1 MATDVGS
8 AVGYLDLDISKF
20 LANLKTAQSEA
31 NGMSKNIATSVGNSM
46 TGIGKSMTSA
56 GSTLTKS
63 LTVPIVGAGTAVIKT
78 SANFESAMSKVS
90 AISGATG
97 SDYDKLKKKA
107 EEMGAKTKFSA
118 TESAEAFQYMAMAGW
133 KTGDMLDGIE
143 GIMSLAAADGLD
155 LATTSDIVTD
165 ALTAFG
171 LKASDSGHF
180 ADVLAK
186 ASSNANTNVSMLGE
200 SFKYVAPVA
209 GALGYSAEDTA
220 IALGLMANSGI
231 KASQGG
237 TALRTMMTNMV
248 KPTDAAAAA
257 MKEYGLSMTNSDGT
271 MKTYGQV
278 MDMLREKLGG
288 LDEATQAQVAT
299 TIFGKEA
306 MSGALAII
314 NASDKDYQSLTKA
327 IYSAD
332 GAANQMAET
341 MLNNLNGQI
350 TLLKSALEGLAIQ
363 FGEILLPYLKK
374 FVTFIQELV
383 QKLQNMTTAQKES
396 IVKWAAFAAAIGPAL
411 MIIGKITTGVGG
423 FITTIGKIPG
433 AISTV
438 KGGITSLVTGFRN
451 IGEGVRL
458 ARAGFPAL
466 AGEASSLGAAI
477 GGITAPIAAVIA
489 IIAVLV
495 AAFVTLWKT
504 NEDFRNKIIG
514 IWNGI
519 TSKFKEAGQKI
530 TEAINSLGFNFKD
543 ITEVIKTAWEGLCN
557 FLGPIFIGVFEGIAT
572 TIKGI
577 VDVVTG
583 VIQVICGIIKGFK
596 DGDWTLFLDGLK
608 TLFTG
613 FINLIT
619 APFQAMFR
627 TFSEYLQLF
636 GTTWSS
642 VWTGI
647 TEFFTSIWNGIKDF
661 FSSLWE
667 TMKEIFTSAW
677 NAMKEFFAP
686 LWESLVNI
694 VSTAWETIKNVIT
707 VGIMLIGEI
716 IKAAFE
722 IITLPFRLIWEN
734 CKEIITT
741 AWEAIKTTVSAA
753 ITALKDNII
762 VPAMNAIKQIFTTI
776 WNAIKTFILSVWN
789 AIKSNITSAVNA
801 IKSAVTTAWNGIK
814 SVIQSVMNSI
824 KSIVTNIWNSIKSV
838 ITSVM
843 NAIKSVVSNVWNN
856 IKSIVSRVINSVKSV
871 ISSGLNSAKSA
882 VSSILNSIKSKFS
895 SIWEGCKS
903 IVSNAINRIKSLM
916 HFSWELPHLKLPHFS
931 ISGRFSLNPPSVPS
945 FGISWYKK
953 AMDNGMILN
962 SPTLFGFDPKTGKF
976 LGGGEAGSETVVG
989 TQSLM
994 SMIAQTVSSSLSG
1007 LADVIKSNQA
1017 ATDAGDIVIPVYI
1030 GNEMLDTL
1038 VVKAIDRNNYRNGGR

>member
-56 GSTLTKS
+56 GSTLTKGI
-63 LTVPIVGAGTAVIKT
+63 TVPIVGAGTAIIKT

-543 ITEVIKTAWEGLCN
+543 ITEVIKAAWEGLCN

-577 VDVVTG
+577 IDVVTG

-613 FINLIT
+613 FINFIT
-619 APFQAMFR
+619 APFQGMIQAFV
-627 TFSEYLQLF
+627 SYLEMF
-636 GTTWSS
+636 GTTWNN

-647 TEFFTSIWNGIKDF
+647 TEFFVSIWNGIKDF
-661 FSSLWE
+661 FSLLWE

-801 IKSAVTTAWNGIK
+801 IKSAVTIAWNGIK
-814 SVIQSVMNSI
+814 SVIQSVMNAI
-824 KSIVTNIWNSIKSV
+824 KSIITNIWNSIKSV
-838 ITSVM
+838 ITSIM

-856 IKSIVSRVINSVKSV
+856 IKSIVSRTINSVKSV
-871 ISSGLNSAKSA
+871 ISSGLNSARSA

-994 SMIAQTVSSSLSG
+994 SMIAQTVSNSLSG

-1017 ATDAGDIVIPVYI
+1017 MADAGDIVIPVYI

>member
-374 FVTFIQELV
+374 FVTFIQNLV

-438 KGGITSLVTGFRN
+438 KGGITSLVTGFKN
-451 IGEGVRL
+451 IGEGIKL

-466 AGEASSLGAAI
+466 ASEASSLGAAI

-530 TEAINSLGFNFKD
+530 TEAINSLGFNFTSIVD
-543 ITEVIKTAWEGLCN
+543 VIKTAWEGLCN

-577 VDVVTG
+577 IDIVTG

-613 FINLIT
+613 FINFIT
-619 APFQAMFR
+619 APFQGMIQ
-627 TFSEYLQLF
+627 TFISYLEMF
-636 GTTWSS
+636 GTTWSN
-642 VWTGI
+642 
-647 TEFFTSIWNGIKDF
+647 IWNSI
-661 FSSLWE
+661 
-667 TMKEIFTSAW
+667 
-677 NAMKEFFAP
+677 KEFFSA
-686 LWESLVNI
+686 LWQGLVNI
-694 VSTAWETIKNVIT
+694 VSSAWEVIKNVVT
-707 VGIMLIGEI
+707 TGIMLIGQI
-716 IKAAFE
+716 ISAAVQ
-722 IITLPFRLIWEN
+722 IITLPFRFIWEN
-734 CKEIITT
+734 CKEIITS
-741 AWEAIKTTVSAA
+741 AWEAIKTTVSTA

-762 VPAMNAIKQIFTTI
+762 VPVMNAIKQIFTTV

-789 AIKSNITSAVNA
+789 AIKSNVTSAVNA

-824 KSIVTNIWNSIKSV
+824 KSIVTSIWNSIKSI
-838 ITSVM
+838 ITNVM
-843 NAIKSVVSNVWNN
+843 NAIKSVVSSIWNS
-856 IKSIVSRVINSVKSV
+856 IKSTVSHVINSVKSV

-903 IVSNAINRIKSLM
+903 IVSNAISRIKSLM
-916 HFSWELPHLKLPHFS
+916 NFSWELPHLKLPHFS

-994 SMIAQTVSSSLSG
+994 SMIAQTVSNSLSG
-1007 LADVIKSNQA
+1007 LADVIKSNQVTA
-1017 ATDAGDIVIPVYI
+1017 DAGDIVIPVYI

>member
-31 NGMSKNIATSVGNSM
+31 NGMSKNLATSVGNSM
-46 TGIGKSMTSA
+46 TSVGKSMTSA
-56 GSTLTKS
+56 GSTLTKG
-63 LTVPIVGAGTAVIKT
+63 LTVPIVGVGASVVKT

-97 SDYDKLKKKA
+97 SDFEKLNKKA
-107 EEMGAKTKFSA
+107 QEMGAKTKFSA
-118 TESAEAFQYMAMAGW
+118 SESAEAFQYMAMAGW
-133 KTGDMLDGIE
+133 KTNDMLNGID

-165 ALTAFG
+165 AMTAFG
-171 LKASDSGHF
+171 LSASGTTTVVKDGFTKEVANASHF

-186 ASSNANTNVSMLGE
+186 AGSNANTNVSMLGE

-209 GALGYSAEDTA
+209 GALGYSVEDTA

-257 MKEYGLSMTNSDGT
+257 MDKYGLSMTNSDGT

-314 NASDKDYQSLTKA
+314 NASESDYEKLTKA
-327 IYSAD
+327 IYDAD
-332 GAANQMAET
+332 GAADQMAAT

-350 TLLKSALEGLAIQ
+350 VLLKSALEGLAIQ

-374 FVTFIQELV
+374 FVKFIQDLV
-383 QKLQNMTTAQKES
+383 QKLQSMTTAQKES

-466 AGEASSLGAAI
+466 AGEASKLGAAI

-489 IIAVLV
+489 IIAVLA

-577 VDVVTG
+577 IDVVTG
-583 VIQVICGIIKGFK
+583 VIQIICGIIKGFK

-613 FINLIT
+613 FINFIT
-619 APFQAMFR
+619 APFQGMIQ
-627 TFSEYLQLF
+627 TFVSYLEMF
-636 GTTWSS
+636 GTTWSN
-642 VWTGI
+642 VWN
-647 TEFFTSIWNGIKDF
+647 SIKEF
-661 FSSLWE
+661 FSSLWQG
-667 TMKEIFTSAW
+667 
-677 NAMKEFFAP
+677 
-686 LWESLVNI
+686 LVNI
-694 VSTAWETIKNVIT
+694 VSSAWEVIKNVVT
-707 VGIMLIGEI
+707 VGVMLIGQI
-716 IKAAFE
+716 ISAAVQ
-722 IITLPFRLIWEN
+722 IITLPFRFIWEN
-734 CKEIITT
+734 CKEIIIS
-741 AWEAIKTTVSAA
+741 AWEAIKTTVSTA

-762 VPAMNAIKQIFTTI
+762 TPIM
-776 WNAIKTFILSVWN
+776 NAIKTFLITAWNTIKTNVSTALN
-789 AIKSNITSAVNA
+789 AIKSVA
-801 IKSAVTTAWNGIK
+801 TTAWNGIK
-814 SVIQSVMNSI
+814 SVVQSVMNSI
-824 KSIVTNIWNSIKSV
+824 KSIVTSIWNSIKSV

-843 NAIKSVVSNVWNN
+843 NAIKSVVSSIWNS
-856 IKSIVSRVINSVKSV
+856 IKSTVSRVINSVKSV

-994 SMIAQTVSSSLSG
+994 SMIAQTVSNSLSG

-1017 ATDAGDIVIPVYI
+1017 AADAGDIVIPVYI

>member
-31 NGMSKNIATSVGNSM
+31 NAMSKNIATSVGNSM

-56 GSTLTKS
+56 GSTLTKG
-63 LTVPIVGAGTAVIKT
+63 LTVPIIGAGTAVIKT

-237 TALRTMMTNMV
+237 TALRTMMTNMI

-327 IYSAD
+327 IYGAD

-363 FGEILLPYLKK
+363 FGEIILPYLKK

-451 IGEGVRL
+451 IGEGISL

-466 AGEASSLGAAI
+466 AGEASRLGAAI

-489 IIAVLV
+489 IVAVLV
-495 AAFVTLWKT
+495 ASFVTLLKT

-543 ITEVIKTAWEGLCN
+543 IVDVIKTAWEGLCN

-577 VDVVTG
+577 IDIVTG
-583 VIQVICGIIKGFK
+583 VIQVICGIINGFK

-613 FINLIT
+613 FINFIT
-619 APFQAMFR
+619 APFQGMIQAFVSYLEMF
-627 TFSEYLQLF
+627 
-636 GTTWSS
+636 GITWSN
-642 VWTGI
+642 VWSGI

-707 VGIMLIGEI
+707 VGITLIGEI

-741 AWEAIKTTVSAA
+741 AWEAIKTTVSSA

-762 VPAMNAIKQIFTTI
+762 IPAMNAIKQIFTTV

-801 IKSAVTTAWNGIK
+801 IKSIVTTAWNGIK
-814 SVIQSVMNSI
+814 SVIQSVMNLI
-824 KSIVTNIWNSIKSV
+824 KGIITNVWNSIKSV
-838 ITSVM
+838 ITSIM

-856 IKSIVSRVINSVKSV
+856 IKSTVSSVINSVKSV
-871 ISSGLNSAKSA
+871 ISSGLNSAKST
-882 VSSILNSIKSKFS
+882 VSNILSSIKSKFS

-903 IVSNAINRIKSLM
+903 IVSNAIGRIKSLM
-916 HFSWELPHLKLPHFS
+916 NFSWELPHLKLPHFS
-931 ISGRFSLNPPSVPS
+931 ISGRFSLNPPSVPR

-976 LGGGEAGSETVVG
+976 LGGGEAGSETIVG

-994 SMIAQTVSSSLSG
+994 SMIAQTVSNSLSG

-1017 ATDAGDIVIPVYI
+1017 MADTGDIVIPVYI

>member
-56 GSTLTKS
+56 GSTLTKGI
-63 LTVPIVGAGTAVIKT
+63 TVPIVGAGTAIIKT

-374 FVTFIQELV
+374 FVTFIQDLV

-489 IIAVLV
+489 IVAVLV

-577 VDVVTG
+577 IDVVTG

-613 FINLIT
+613 FINFIT
-619 APFQAMFR
+619 APFQGMIQAFV
-627 TFSEYLQLF
+627 SYLEMF
-636 GTTWSS
+636 GTTWNN

-647 TEFFTSIWNGIKDF
+647 TEFFVSIWNGIKDF
-661 FSSLWE
+661 FSLLWE

-762 VPAMNAIKQIFTTI
+762 VPAMNAIKQIFTTV

-814 SVIQSVMNSI
+814 SVIQSVMNAI
-824 KSIVTNIWNSIKSV
+824 KSIVTSIWNSIKSV
-838 ITSVM
+838 ITSIM

-994 SMIAQTVSSSLSG
+994 SMIAQTVSNSLSG

-1017 ATDAGDIVIPVYI
+1017 MADAGDIVIPVYI

>member
-46 TGIGKSMTSA
+46 TSVGKRMTSA

-327 IYSAD
+327 IYNAD

-374 FVTFIQELV
+374 FVTFIQDLV

-438 KGGITSLVTGFRN
+438 KGGITSLVTGFKN
-451 IGEGVRL
+451 IGEGVKL

-466 AGEASSLGAAI
+466 AGEASKLGAAI

-489 IIAVLV
+489 IVAVLA

-514 IWNGI
+514 IWDGI
-519 TSKFKEAGQKI
+519 TAKFKEAGQKI

-543 ITEVIKTAWEGLCN
+543 IVEVIKAAWEGLCN
-557 FLGPIFIGVFEGIAT
+557 FLGPIFIGVFEGIAA

-577 VDVVTG
+577 IDVVTG

-627 TFSEYLQLF
+627 TFSEYLQSF

-642 VWTGI
+642 VWSGI

-734 CKEIITT
+734 CKETITA
-741 AWEAIKTTVSAA
+741 AWEAIKTTVSTA

-762 VPAMNAIKQIFTTI
+762 VPAMNAIKEIFTTV

-789 AIKSNITSAVNA
+789 AIKSNIISAVNA

-824 KSIVTNIWNSIKSV
+824 KSIVTSIWNSIKSV

-843 NAIKSVVSNVWNN
+843 SAIRSVVSSVWNS
-856 IKSIVSRVINSVKSV
+856 IKSTVSSVINSIKSV
-871 ISSGLNSAKSA
+871 ISSGLNSAKST
-882 VSSILNSIKSKFS
+882 VSNILNSIKSKFS
-895 SIWEGCKS
+895 SIWERCKS
-903 IVSNAINRIKSLM
+903 IVSNAISRIKSFM
-916 HFSWELPHLKLPHFS
+916 NFNWELPHLKLPHFS

-1017 ATDAGDIVIPVYI
+1017 AADAGDIVIPVYI

>member
-451 IGEGVRL
+451 IGEGISL
-458 ARAGFPAL
+458 ARTGFPAL
-466 AGEASSLGAAI
+466 AGEASSLGTAI

-495 AAFVTLWKT
+495 AAFATLWKT
-504 NEDFRNKIIG
+504 NEDFRNNIIG
-514 IWNGI
+514 IWDGI
-519 TSKFKEAGQKI
+519 TSKFNEAGQKI
-530 TEAINSLGFNFKD
+530 TEAINSLGFNFKNIVD
-543 ITEVIKTAWEGLCN
+543 VIKSAWEGLCN

-577 VDVVTG
+577 IDIVTG

-596 DGDWTLFLDGLK
+596 DGDWTLFLDGLR

-613 FINLIT
+613 FINFIT
-619 APFQAMFR
+619 APFQGMIQAFV
-627 TFSEYLQLF
+627 SYLEMF
-636 GTTWSS
+636 GTTWNNI
-642 VWTGI
+642 WTGI

-677 NAMKEFFAP
+677 NAMKEFFVS
-686 LWESLVNI
+686 LWEGLVNI

-707 VGIMLIGEI
+707 VGITLIGEI

-741 AWEAIKTTVSAA
+741 AWEAIKTAVSTA
-753 ITALKDNII
+753 ITVLKDNII
-762 VPAMNAIKQIFTTI
+762 VPVMNAIKQVFTTI

-789 AIKSNITSAVNA
+789 AIKSNITSVVNT
-801 IKSAVTTAWNGIK
+801 IKSVVTTAWNGIK
-814 SVIQSVMNSI
+814 SVIQSVMNLI
-824 KSIVTNIWNSIKSV
+824 KSIITNIWNSIKSV
-838 ITSVM
+838 ITNIM

-856 IKSIVSRVINSVKSV
+856 IKSTVSRVINSVKNV

-882 VSSILNSIKSKFS
+882 VSNILSSIKSKFS

-916 HFSWELPHLKLPHFS
+916 HFNWELPHLKLPHFS

-976 LGGGEAGSETVVG
+976 LGGGEAGSEIVVG

-994 SMIAQTVSSSLSG
+994 SMIAQVVSNSLRG
-1007 LADVIKSNQA
+1007 LVDIIKSNKVA
-1017 ATDAGDIVIPVYI
+1017 EDVGDIVIPVYI

-1038 VVKAIDRNNYRNGGR
+1038 IVKAIDRNNYRNGGR